1 MDWTKSTEQSKHVI
15 RSIYRNYKYLG
26 GAYGRVNEQMI
37 MMEIMQNG
45 PVTMSFEPSYDFMYY
60 EQGIYHSKAESEEYN
75 EWVKLWLDLKEKVD
89 HSVLCYGWGE
99 EDGNKYWMLL
109 NSWGSQWGENGTF
122 RMKRGVDE
130 SAIESMVE
138 AAEPFVITKGSSYA

>member
-1 MDWTKSTEQSKHVI
+1 MI

-75 EWVKLWLDLKEKVD
+75 EWVKL
-89 HSVLCYGWGE
+89 
-99 EDGNKYWMLL
+99 
-109 NSWGSQWGENGTF
+109 
-122 RMKRGVDE
+122 
-130 SAIESMVE
+130 
-138 AAEPFVITKGSSYA
+138 